1 MNLETSILLIED
13 EKNIVNFIHTALAA
27 KGFHISCANNGKDG
41 LAMAEAFSP
50 DLILLDL
57 GLPDM
62 DGIQIIKTLRTK
74 SNIPIVVISA
84 RLQEEDKVTALELGA
99 DDYITK
105 PFGTNELIARI
116 RTALRHSSKNQVT
129 AQQPVNTIY
138 SYNGLYVDLGK
149 RLVMLDNE
157 MIHLTQIEYKILSIL
172 VENSG
177 KVITYDTILNHVWGP
192 FTDDNNRILRVNMA
206 NIRRKLEKNPADPKY
221 IFTELGVGYRLAE
234 EQ

>member
-1 MNLETSILLIED
+1 MNLDTSILLIED
-13 EKNIVNFIHTALAA
+13 EKNIVNFIHTALCA
-27 KGFHISCANNGKDG
+27 KGFHTAYASNGKEG

-62 DGIQIIKTLRTK
+62 DGIEIIKTLRLK

-116 RTALRHSSKNQVT
+116 RTALRHSRSQTADATVSPVT
-129 AQQPVNTIY
+129 Y
-138 SYNGLYVDLGK
+138 SFNGLYVDLNK
-149 RLVMLDNE
+149 RLVILDNQ
-157 MIHLTQIEYKILSIL
+157 MVHLTQIEYKILEIL
-172 VENSG
+172 VENAG
-177 KVITYDTILNHVWGP
+177 KVITYDTIMNRVWGP

-221 IFTELGVGYRLAE
+221 IFTELGIGYRLAE
-234 EQ
+234 EI